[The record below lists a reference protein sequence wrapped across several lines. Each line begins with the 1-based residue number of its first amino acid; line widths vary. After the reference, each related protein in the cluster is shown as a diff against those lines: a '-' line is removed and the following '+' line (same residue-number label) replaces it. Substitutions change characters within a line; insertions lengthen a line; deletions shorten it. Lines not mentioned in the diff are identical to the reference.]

1 VFTAPQRAIYELVLE
16 AERQVIEMCVPG
28 LVYSDMHERT
38 VEILSH
44 GLVNLGLLPGTG
56 EEVIEKGWYRQFF
69 FHRTGHWLGIDVHDA
84 GAYKVNEAG
93 RPLEPGM
100 AFTVE
105 PGIYIASHKATVSLS
120 KAPYDP
126 NEAMVLAYE
135 IGAAEAKAEL
145 DRRTEEAGSV
155 DFDIPTEFLG
165 IGVRIEDDILMTESG
180 HENLSAGTPV
190 DPDEIES
197 VCGEE
202 SELRTFG

>member
-1 VFTAPQRAIYELVLE
+1 
-16 AERQVIEMCVPG
+16 
-28 LVYSDMHERT
+28 
-38 VEILSH
+38 
-44 GLVNLGLLPGTG
+44 
-56 EEVIEKGWYRQFF
+56 
-69 FHRTGHWLGIDVHDA
+69 
-84 GAYKVNEAG
+84 
-93 RPLEPGM
+93 
-100 AFTVE
+100 
-105 PGIYIASHKATVSLS
+105 
-120 KAPYDP
+120 
-126 NEAMVLAYE
+126 MVLAYE